1 MLGIMA
7 FAQETVTEAAEQLSG
22 AGDAVL
28 FGMTQGELMVAAGT
42 GMVAGFIANILL
54 GGGGGLIRY
63 LMAGVLGG
71 FVAQAILGYFGIDH
85 LWGAILNFNDG
96 RIDIPAMDS
105 IPFIGAHFDQIVDS
119 TFGAIVVIIVA
130 RFLGGG
136 GGD

>member
-7 FAQETVTEAAEQLSG
+7 FAQETVIDAAEKLSG
-22 AGDAVL
+22 SGDTIL

-42 GMVAGFIANILL
+42 GMVAGFVANMLL

-71 FVAQAILGYFGIDH
+71 FVAQAILGYFGVDH
-85 LWGAILNFNDG
+85 LWGQILSFNDG
-96 RIDIPAMDS
+96 RIDIPAMDN

-136 GGD
+136 GD

>member
-1 MLGIMA
+1 MFAYIA
-7 FAQETVTEAAEQLSG
+7 AAQEAAS
-22 AGDAVL
+22 AGETVL
-28 FGMTQGELMVAAGT
+28 FGMNQGELMVAAGC
-42 GMVAGFIANILL
+42 GLIAGFLANMLL

-71 FVAQAILGYFGIDH
+71 FVAQAILSYFGIDH
-85 LWGAILNFNDG
+85 LWGYILQFTEG
-96 RIDIPAMDS
+96 KIDIPAMNS

-136 GGD
+136 GRD

>member
-1 MLGIMA
+1 MLELFA
-7 FAQETVTEAAEQLSG
+7 FAQQSATETS
-22 AGDAVL
+22 DAVL
-28 FGMTQGELMVAAGT
+28 FGMSQGELMVAAGS
-42 GMVAGFIANILL
+42 GIIAGFIANMLL

-85 LWGAILNFNDG
+85 LWGYILQFTEG
-96 RIDIPAMDS
+96 KIDIPAMNN

>member
-1 MLGIMA
+1 MLEVLA
-7 FAQETVTEAAEQLSG
+7 FAQQTATEASDG
-22 AGDAVL
+22 VL
-28 FGMTQGELMVAAGT
+28 FGMNQGELVVAAGC
-42 GMVAGFIANILL
+42 GIMAGFIANMLL

-85 LWGAILNFNDG
+85 LWGYILQFAEG
-96 RIDIPAMDS
+96 KIEIPAMNN

-136 GGD
+136 GD

>member
-1 MLGIMA
+1 MTEILMI
-7 FAQETVTEAAEQLSG
+7 AQQATSG
-22 AGDAVL
+22 AAATSDAVL
-28 FGMTQGELMVAAGT
+28 FGMNQGELIVAAGC
-42 GMVAGFIANILL
+42 GLIAGFLANMLL

-71 FVAQAILGYFGIDH
+71 FVAQAILGYFNIDH
-85 LWGAILNFNDG
+85 LWGYILQFTDG
-96 RIDIPAMDS
+96 KIDIPAMNS